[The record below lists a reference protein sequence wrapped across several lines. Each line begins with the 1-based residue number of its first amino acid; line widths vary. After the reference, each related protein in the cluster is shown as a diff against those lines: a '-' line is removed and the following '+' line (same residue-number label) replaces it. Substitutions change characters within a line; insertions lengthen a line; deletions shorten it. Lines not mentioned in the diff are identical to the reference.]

1 MSVWFYELDALRRV
15 GNRRSSRANVNRR
28 WLGTEVRQM
37 MQCGLCAQQ
46 VVQAAPL
53 VAPALWM
60 LAIATVTAVVALG
73 GKKKGKGK

>member
-1 MSVWFYELDALRRV
+1 
-15 GNRRSSRANVNRR
+15 
-28 WLGTEVRQM
+28 M

-46 VVQAAPL
+46 VVQAAPM

-73 GKKKGKGK
+73 GKKKGKSK